1 MTSMTSVKS
10 VDNPENA
17 VLDAAKDMLRRGLVE
32 GTAGNISARRADG
45 NIVITP
51 SSVDYRDM
59 QLDDLVLVD
68 PDGAVLQAT
77 DGRSPSSELQ
87 LHLACYRA
95 FDDIGSVI
103 HSHPVWATMFAIAR
117 EPIPACIDE
126 FAVYCGGEVRCTD
139 YAASGT
145 PEVGANAVKALDGR
159 GAALIANHGL
169 VAVGPRPDKVLHI
182 TALVERT
189 AQIVWGARALGGP
202 VPIPED
208 VNRNFA
214 MVYGYLRAN
223 PM

>member
-1 MTSMTSVKS
+1 MKY
-10 VDNPENA
+10 VDNPVAA

-45 NIVITP
+45 NVVITP

-59 QLDDLVLVD
+59 QLDDLVLID
-68 PDGAVLQAT
+68 ADGSVLHAAE
-77 DGRSPSSELQ
+77 GRAPSSEMQ

-103 HSHPVWATMFAIAR
+103 HSHPVWATMFAIAH

-126 FAVYCGGEVRCTD
+126 FAVYCGGDVRCAD

-145 PEVGANAVKALDGR
+145 PDVGTNAVKALEGR

-214 MVYGYLRAN
+214 SVYGYLRAN
-223 PM
+223 A

>member
-1 MTSMTSVKS
+1 MKFVE
-10 VDNPENA
+10 NAENA

-32 GTAGNISARRADG
+32 GTAGNISARRSDG

-59 QLDDLVLVD
+59 QLYDLVLVD
-68 PDGAVLQAT
+68 PDGAVLHAAE
-77 DGRSPSSELQ
+77 GRSPSTEMK

-103 HSHPVWATMFAIAR
+103 HSHPVWATMFAIAH

-126 FAVYCGGEVRCTD
+126 FAVYCGGDVRCTE

-145 PEVGANAVKALDGR
+145 PEVGTNAVRALEGR
-159 GAALIANHGL
+159 AAALIANHGL
-169 VAVGPRPDKVLHI
+169 AAVGPRPDKVLHV

-202 VPIPED
+202 VHLPED
-208 VNRNFA
+208 VNRNFG
-214 MVYGYLRAN
+214 MVYSYLRAN
-223 PM
+223 A

>member
-1 MTSMTSVKS
+1 MKS
-10 VDNPENA
+10 VVNPETA

-68 PDGAVLQAT
+68 PGGSVLRAAE
-77 DGRSPSSELQ
+77 GRSPSSEMQ
-87 LHLACYRA
+87 LHLACYQA

-103 HSHPVWATMFAIAR
+103 HSHPVWATMFAIAH

-126 FAVYCGGEVRCTD
+126 FAVYCGGDVRCTD

-145 PEVGANAVKALDGR
+145 PEVGTNAVTALEGR
-159 GAALIANHGL
+159 AAALIANHGL
-169 VAVGPRPDKVLHI
+169 VAVGPRPDKALHV

-202 VPIPED
+202 IPIPDD
-208 VNRNFA
+208 VNAGFA
-214 MVYGYLRAN
+214 GIYTYLRAN

>member
-1 MTSMTSVKS
+1 MKF
-10 VDNPENA
+10 VDNPEDA
-17 VLDAAKDMLRRGLVE
+17 VLATAKEMLRRGLVE
-32 GTAGNISARRADG
+32 GTAGNISARRNDG
-45 NIVITP
+45 NLVITP

-59 QLDDLVLVD
+59 TLDDLVLVD
-68 PDGAVLQAT
+68 RYGSVLEAK
-77 DGRSPSSELQ
+77 DGRGPSTEME

-103 HSHPVWATMFAIAR
+103 HSHPVWATMFAVAHQ
-117 EPIPACIDE
+117 PIPAAVDE
-126 FAVYCGGEVRCTD
+126 FAVYCGGEIRCAD

-145 PEVGANAVKALDGR
+145 PDVGTNAVKALEGR

-169 VAVGPRPDKVLHI
+169 VAVGPRPDKVLHV

-202 VPIPED
+202 VPIPDE
-208 VNRNFA
+208 VNQNFGA
-214 MVYGYLRAN
+214 VYGYLRQN

>member
-1 MTSMTSVKS
+1 MTSVKS
-10 VDNPENA
+10 VVNPEAA

-51 SSVDYRDM
+51 SSVDYGDM
-59 QLDDLVLVD
+59 QLADLVLVD
-68 PDGAVLQAT
+68 AGGAVLRAAE
-77 DGRSPSSELQ
+77 GRSPSSEMQ

-103 HSHPVWATMFAIAR
+103 HSHPVWATMFAIAH

-126 FAVYCGGEVRCTD
+126 FAVYCGGDVRCTD

-145 PEVGANAVKALDGR
+145 PDVGTNAVTALEGR
-159 GAALIANHGL
+159 AAALIANHGL
-169 VAVGPRPDKVLHI
+169 VAVGPRPDKALHV

-189 AQIVWGARALGGP
+189 AQIVRGARALGGP

-208 VNRNFA
+208 INRNFA
-214 MVYGYLRAN
+214 AVYGYLRAN
-223 PM
+223 T

>member
-1 MTSMTSVKS
+1 MKF
-10 VDNPENA
+10 VDNPETA
-17 VLDAAKDMLRRGLVE
+17 VLDAARDMLRRGLVE
-32 GTAGNISARRADG
+32 GTAGNISARRSDG

-68 PDGAVLQAT
+68 PEGTVLKAAE
-77 DGRSPSSELQ
+77 GRSPSSESK
-87 LHLACYRA
+87 LHLACYKA

-103 HSHPVWATMFAIAR
+103 HSHPIWATMFAIAH

-126 FAVYCGGEVRCTD
+126 FAVYCGGDVRCSE

-145 PEVGANAVKALDGR
+145 PEVGLNAVKALEGR

-169 VAVGPRPDKVLHI
+169 VAVGPRPDKVMHI

-189 AQIVWGARALGGP
+189 AQIVWGAKALGGP
-202 VPIPED
+202 VDIPEE
-208 VNRNFA
+208 VNRNFG
-214 MVYGYLRAN
+214 MVYSYLRAN
-223 PM
+223 

>member
-1 MTSMTSVKS
+1 MKY
-10 VDNPENA
+10 VDNPEAA

-45 NIVITP
+45 NVVITP

-59 QLDDLVLVD
+59 QLDDLVLID
-68 PDGAVLQAT
+68 ADGSVLHAAE
-77 DGRSPSSELQ
+77 GRAPSSEMQ

-103 HSHPVWATMFAIAR
+103 HSHPVWATMFAIAH

-126 FAVYCGGEVRCTD
+126 FAVYCGGDVRCAD

-145 PEVGANAVKALDGR
+145 PDVGTNAVKALEGR

-214 MVYGYLRAN
+214 SVYGYLRAN
-223 PM
+223 A

>member
-1 MTSMTSVKS
+1 MTSAKS
-10 VDNPENA
+10 VADPETA

-32 GTAGNISARRADG
+32 GTAGNISARRSDG

-59 QLDDLVLVD
+59 QLDDLVLID
-68 PDGAVLQAT
+68 PDGAVLQAA

-95 FDDIGSVI
+95 FDDVGSVI
-103 HSHPVWATMFAIAR
+103 HSHPVWATMFAIAHQS
-117 EPIPACIDE
+117 IPACIDE
-126 FAVYCGGEVRCTD
+126 FAVYCGGDVRCAD

-145 PEVGANAVKALDGR
+145 PDVGVNAVKALEGR

-169 VAVGPRPDKVLHI
+169 VAVGPRPDKALHI

-189 AQIVWGARALGGP
+189 AQIVWGARTLGGP

-214 MVYGYLRAN
+214 SVYGYLRAN
-223 PM
+223 T

>member
-1 MTSMTSVKS
+1 MKH
-10 VDNPENA
+10 VDNPEAA

-45 NIVITP
+45 NVVITP

-59 QLDDLVLVD
+59 QLDDLVLID
-68 PDGAVLQAT
+68 ADGSVLHAAE
-77 DGRSPSSELQ
+77 GRSPSSEMQ

-103 HSHPVWATMFAIAR
+103 HSHPVWATMFAIAH
-117 EPIPACIDE
+117 ESIPACIDE
-126 FAVYCGGEVRCTD
+126 FAVYCGGDVRCAD

-145 PEVGANAVKALDGR
+145 PDVGTNAVKALEGR

-202 VPIPED
+202 VPIPDD

-214 MVYGYLRAN
+214 SVYSYLRAN
-223 PM
+223 A

>member
-1 MTSMTSVKS
+1 MKFI
-10 VDNPENA
+10 DNAETA

-45 NIVITP
+45 TIVITP

-68 PDGAVLQAT
+68 AGGSVLRAAE
-77 DGRSPSSELQ
+77 GRSPSSEMQ

-103 HSHPVWATMFAIAR
+103 HSHPVWATMFAIAH

-126 FAVYCGGEVRCTD
+126 FAVYCGGEIRCAD

-145 PEVGANAVKALDGR
+145 PDVGTNAVKALEGR
-159 GAALIANHGL
+159 AAALIANHGL
-169 VAVGPRPDKVLHI
+169 VAVGPRPDKALHV

-214 MVYGYLRAN
+214 AVYGYLRGNA
-223 PM
+223 